1 MSVADENENIITQT
15 LEHMKSK
22 LNPVFLILGLFLFK
36 MVVLD
41 NYRFNSNNNSSNV
54 ASKPKKDIT
63 LAAIR

>member
-1 MSVADENENIITQT
+1 
-15 LEHMKSK
+15 MKSK

-41 NYRFNSNNNSSNV
+41 NFRFKGNNSEDTMV
-54 ASKPKKDIT
+54 ASKPKKDVT